1 MYVAICILY
10 ELNFLKIFYLILFLV
25 PVKITCSCVSFKNL
39 TCKEVE
45 IFARKETSFAG
56 LSMGMSFLWE
66 SHGKR
71 PMGWD
76 STHLYFP

>member
-1 MYVAICILY
+1 MTQFSTNLEGGMARLAFHWLRLCFSPPPGS
-10 ELNFLKIFYLILFLV
+10 FLRTPL
-25 PVKITCSCVSFKNL
+25 
-39 TCKEVE
+39 
-45 IFARKETSFAG
+45 G
-56 LSMGMSFLWE
+56 LSMGISFLWE

>member
-1 MYVAICILY
+1 MSNSAETEKLG
-10 ELNFLKIFYLILFLV
+10 YL
-25 PVKITCSCVSFKNL
+25 KNL
-39 TCKEVE
+39 LPL
-45 IFARKETSFAG
+45 AG

-76 STHLYFP
+76 STHLYFPWDSEIEWQRQNVTELSYLDYTSEFQSQ